1 MGSFA
6 AFCKKKADAVF
17 FCISFLHNNVPVR
30 PYRVYAGAIP
40 FGAEGIFSNTSPS
53 DTSDIEPVRAGRR

>member
-1 MGSFA
+1 MGLFA

-17 FCISFLHNNVPVR
+17 FCISFLHNNIPFR
-30 PYRVYAGAIP
+30 APMVYAGAIP

-53 DTSDIEPVRAGRR
+53 DTSNTEPVRAGRR